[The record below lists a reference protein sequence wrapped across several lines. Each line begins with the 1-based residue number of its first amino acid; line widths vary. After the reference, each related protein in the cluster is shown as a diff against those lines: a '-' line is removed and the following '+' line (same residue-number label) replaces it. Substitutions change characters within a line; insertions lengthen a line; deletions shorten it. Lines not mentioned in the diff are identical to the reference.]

1 MADTAIVILEKVE
14 KRFGSNTGLQG
25 VSMRVRRGDF
35 VILLGRNGAGKSSL
49 LRVIAQLIRPNSGEV
64 KVFGMDIRHK
74 SESIREKIG
83 FVAHN
88 TLLYLHLTAREN
100 LRFYAKLYEL
110 NGADGEVQSALKEA
124 GLEFNADRP
133 VRGFSRGMQQ
143 RLAIARATLH
153 QPELL
158 LLDEP
163 FSGLD
168 LEAAELLSERL
179 QQWVA
184 AGRTIIMATHALEQG
199 LRDVTRWVLLEK
211 GQIVE
216 EFKGDVTLVR
226 SHYRQFLQ
234 RVSLGVPAHKI

>member
-1 MADTAIVILEKVE
+1 MADNAIVILEKVE

-25 VSMRVRRGDF
+25 ISMRIQRGDF

-49 LRVIAQLIRPNSGEV
+49 LRVLAQLIRPNSGEV

-216 EFKGDVTLVR
+216 EFRGDVTSVR

-234 RVSLGVPAHKI
+234 GVSLSIPVHKI

>member
-25 VSMRVRRGDF
+25 ISMRIQRGDF

-216 EFKGDVTLVR
+216 EFKGDVTSVR

-234 RVSLGVPAHKI
+234 GVSLGVPAHKI

>member
-1 MADTAIVILEKVE
+1 MANDAIVILEKVE
-14 KRFGSNTGLQG
+14 KRFGSNIGLQG
-25 VSMRVRRGDF
+25 VSLRVRRGDF

-49 LRVIAQLIRPNSGEV
+49 LRILAQLIRPYSGEV
-64 KVFGMDIRHK
+64 KVFGMDIRHNP
-74 SESIREKIG
+74 ESIREKIG

-216 EFKGDVTLVR
+216 EFSGDVTSVR
-226 SHYRQFLQ
+226 RHYRQFLQ
-234 RVSLGVPAHKI
+234 GLSLAVPAHKI

>member
-1 MADTAIVILEKVE
+1 MADDTIVILEKVA
-14 KRFGSNTGLQG
+14 KRFGSTLGLQG

-49 LRVIAQLIRPNSGEV
+49 LRVLAQLIRPNSGEV
-64 KVFGMDIRHK
+64 KVFGVDIRHK
-74 SESIREKIG
+74 PESIREKIG

-100 LRFYAKLYEL
+100 LRFYAKLYEI
-110 NGADGEVQSALKEA
+110 NGAEREVQSSLREA

-168 LEAAELLSERL
+168 LEAVELLSERL

-199 LRDVTRWVLLEK
+199 LQNVTRWVLLEK

-216 EFKGDVTLVR
+216 EFSGDVASVR
-226 SHYRQFLQ
+226 SRYRQFLQ
-234 RVSLGVPAHKI
+234 GVSLGVPVHKT